1 MEMRMKLE
9 IFSDYVC
16 PFCWLGELAVKDLKQ
31 RLPEIEI
38 IWRAFELRPE
48 PVPLPEAKGEY
59 LTRIWEQSVLPLAQQ
74 IGVKMIMPSVKP
86 RSRLAHE
93 VAIWARQQQR
103 FDEMNEALFRAYFE
117 RDEDIGQTHTLV
129 TLADTI
135 GLDGGDLKNA
145 LEEHRHLGE
154 VLADQQ
160 QATQYGLSGVPA
172 FISGNTVLFGV
183 QTADAL
189 EEFVRLAS
197 HVPDSD
203 SPKTNLPHMPIQLG
217 IRQK

>member
-1 MEMRMKLE
+1 MKLE
-9 IFSDYVC
+9 IFSDYIC
-16 PFCWLGELAVKDLKQ
+16 PFCWLGKVVVKDLKQ

-59 LTRIWEQSVLPLAQQ
+59 LTKIWQQSVLPLAQQ
-74 IGVKMIMPSVKP
+74 LGVKMIMPSVKP
-86 RSRLAHE
+86 RSRMAHE
-93 VAIWARQQQR
+93 AATWARRRQR
-103 FDEMNEALFRAYFE
+103 FDDMNEALFRAYFQ
-117 RDEDIGQTHTLV
+117 RDEDIGQMQKLV
-129 TLADTI
+129 ALAEAI
-135 GLDGGDLKNA
+135 GLDGADLKNA
-145 LEEHRHLGE
+145 LEEHRHLEE
-154 VLADQQ
+154 VLADQR
-160 QATQYGLSGVPA
+160 QAAQYGLSGVPA
-172 FISGNTVLFGV
+172 FIAGNTVLFGV

-197 HVPDSD
+197 QVSDGD